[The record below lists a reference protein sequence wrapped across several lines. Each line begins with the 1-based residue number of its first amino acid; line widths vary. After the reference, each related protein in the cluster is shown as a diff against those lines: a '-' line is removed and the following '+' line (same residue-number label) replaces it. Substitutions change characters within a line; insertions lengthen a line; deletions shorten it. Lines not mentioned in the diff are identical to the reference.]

1 MINNIEK
8 SYFNELLIRGGY
20 VLDFS
25 TSSFDKFT
33 FESIG
38 VRLCE
43 KYCLSKGKS
52 LNAFMDEGSNEKI
65 VKLLSDLLEYYE
77 VYFQE
82 EILSTQ

>member
-8 SYFNELLIRGGY
+8 SYFDRLLNRGGY
-20 VLDFS
+20 VLDFT

-33 FESIG
+33 FESIE

-43 KYCLSKGKS
+43 KYYLSKGKS

-82 EILSTQ
+82 EILSTD